1 MFREVTGVTAMPEP
15 LVELPSC
22 RLKMRRM
29 TARCKLL
36 GDG

>member
-1 MFREVTGVTAMPEP
+1 MFRRGTGVPVMPEP

-29 TARCKLL
+29 GAQCKLL